1 MKNNYKPEVC
11 KGCILYQSPPWDD
24 NTCKKCSNS
33 IPKHIPAEQSYNFVI
48 KSFIKLYLWNVLYVL
63 KSKISK

>member
-48 KSFIKLYLWNVLYVL
+48 KSFIKLYL
-63 KSKISK
+63 